1 MAKELRAWRGCR
13 DRLGQDPGKAVKRS
27 ASPWSGSCT
36 IIHQPRWD
44 KELPGAL
51 KESPCG
57 MVMCKEEGS
66 VGGGGQTSFFL
77 FLHLLHVYIPM
88 PSMGP
93 GTETVLSTIYLMNL
107 NEGGTG

>member
-13 DRLGQDPGKAVKRS
+13 DRLGQDPGRAVKRS

-51 KESPCG
+51 KESPCR

-66 VGGGGQTSFFL
+66 GGADFSL
-77 FLHLLHVYIPM
+77 FVFASASRLYPNAKHGAWY
-88 PSMGP
+88 
-93 GTETVLSTIYLMNL
+93 ETVLSTIYWMNL